1 MRLDLTTLRLFLAVV
16 EERSMARAAEREHIT
31 PPAVSKRI
39 GELESDLGVMLFER
53 QRTGIRTTPAGDTL
67 AAEVRQVFHALE
79 RMQGKLSEYANGRRG
94 QVSILSSPSGL
105 VGPLPEHLKA
115 FMLAHP
121 LVSLR
126 LDERH
131 SDEVVRGVAEGQ
143 ADIGIF
149 AHHIIPQVH
158 AVAEGLTVVPYQTLR
173 LMLLTP
179 KDHPLSGRREV
190 AFVEAAE
197 YPFVGLTEASAV
209 GVLIHRITAE
219 QGLMLKSRIQVTG
232 FEPLRRM
239 VQAGLGVGIL
249 PEYCAYPYSEAMGLS
264 CVPLADNWAQY
275 QDDIC
280 TRSPETLAFSARLTL
295 EYLMRAASPPSGLS
309 DIASIIVG

>member
-1 MRLDLTTLRLFLAVV
+1 
-16 EERSMARAAEREHIT
+16 MARAAEREHIT

-39 GELESDLGVMLFER
+39 AELESELGVVLFER
-53 QRTGIRTTPAGDTL
+53 QRTGIRTTAAGDAL
-67 AAEVRQVFHALE
+67 AAEVRDVFHALE
-79 RMQGKLSEYANGRRG
+79 RMQGKLSEYANGQRG
-94 QVSILSSPSGL
+94 QVGILSAPSGL

-115 FMLAHP
+115 FMQAHP

-131 SDEVVRGVAEGQ
+131 SEEVVRGVAEGE

-158 AVAEGLTVVPYQTLR
+158 AVAEGLTVIPYQTLR

-179 KDHPLSGRREV
+179 KDHPLSERREV

-197 YPFVGLTEASAV
+197 YAFVGLSEASAV
-209 GVLIHRITAE
+209 GVLIHKITAE
-219 QGLMLKSRIQVTG
+219 RGLTLKSRIQVTG

-249 PEYCAYPYSEAMGLS
+249 PEHCAYPYSEAMGLS
-264 CVPLADNWAQY
+264 CVPLVDSWARY

-280 TRSPETLAFSARLTL
+280 TRAPETLAFSARLTL
-295 EYLMRAASPPSGLS
+295 EHLLRAASPLRERTEL
-309 DIASIIVG
+309 ASIISG